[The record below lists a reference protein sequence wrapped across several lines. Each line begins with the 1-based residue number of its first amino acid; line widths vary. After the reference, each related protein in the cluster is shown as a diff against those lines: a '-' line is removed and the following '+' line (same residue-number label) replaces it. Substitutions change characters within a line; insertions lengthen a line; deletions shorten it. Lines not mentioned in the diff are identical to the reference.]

1 MKRGGVVYIMSNKT
15 NTTLY
20 IGMTSDLRKRVDEHK
35 NKIHLDSF
43 TAKYNMNKL
52 VYFEIFGS
60 IEEAIS
66 REKYLKG
73 KKRDFK
79 DELITKKFH
88 KTTTVILRNRRI

>member
-79 DELITKKFH
+79 DELID
-88 KTTTVILRNRRI
+88 TTNPIRKDLWEEIKLW